1 MVKLYP
7 TILDAGD
14 APRGIELDL
23 SDLAPLLMP
32 YAEHR
37 ELSFTI
43 EQIPEGARLSKGQKS
58 GAHEWSLTRD
68 DLDKLV
74 YFPPPDKLD
83 EKHTL
88 AIRVA
93 SHDGDSADC
102 LAVFYIPISAGEA
115 QNWAKPI
122 APVAAAAAPE
132 IAAAA
137 AAPEAVPAPEVAY
150 ELVRKAKEIWKEE
163 EADRAAEA
171 KDKARAVLEEK
182 LSEFSKKMEMALED
196 AHAAHSREIDKQSE
210 RHEKVMR
217 MQEGMAESRHAT
229 ELEAAERN
237 AKSLA
242 LREFDE
248 RLLEVKKDAEYKLK
262 EAREIWDTET
272 DTALKEAKIIWRA
285 GEAERLTAA
294 RAEWHEHAQITKT
307 SFAVGGVAKSRR
319 RSKFWRRFLGT
330 GAFIACAAA
339 LCIYYPSIK
348 PMVTKTWWPNI
359 VEFKNDGV
367 RQIGKSQKE
376 LESWMKER

>member
-1 MVKLYP
+1 MLEVNYEP
-7 TILDAGD
+7 E
-14 APRGIELDL
+14 GIELDL
-23 SDLAPLLMP
+23 SDLAPLLAP

-37 ELSFTI
+37 ELSFKI
-43 EQIPEGARLSKGQKS
+43 EQVPKGASLSKGRKS
-58 GAHEWSLTRD
+58 SDHEWSLTRD
-68 DLDKLV
+68 ELDKLI
-74 YFPPPDKLD
+74 YFPPTDKLN

-88 AIRVA
+88 AIRVS
-93 SHDGDSADC
+93 SHDGDSANC
-102 LAVFYIPISAGEA
+102 LAVFFIPISAGEA
-115 QNWAKPI
+115 QNWAKSI
-122 APVAAAAAPE
+122 SPVTSAAAPE

-150 ELVRKAKEIWKEE
+150 ELVRKAKEIWKDE

-171 KDKARAVLEEK
+171 KDNARALLEEK
-182 LSEFSKKMEMALED
+182 LSEYSNKMETALED
-196 AHAAHSREIDKQSE
+196 AHSAHSREIDKQSE
-210 RHEKVMR
+210 RHKKTMR

-285 GEAERLTAA
+285 GEADRLTAA

-319 RSKFWRRFLGT
+319 RSKFWRRFRGT

-339 LCIYYPSIK
+339 LYIYYPSIK

-359 VEFKNDGV
+359 VEFKNDSV
-367 RQIGKSQKE
+367 RQVGKSQKE
-376 LESWMKER
+376 LESWMKKR